1 MCFLCFFRNKPL
13 RRRNVFVV
21 ALFNYNV
28 RTAVVSYEKI
38 VLMKFVVTSHSKCFI
53 YVWCSPLRLSEKN
66 VAKFHD
72 IERKSFPTCLNDNNY
87 ILFRHT
93 QGRLEIWTKDST
105 QILSNL
111 KALEILSPNFQSK
124 SI

>member
-1 MCFLCFFRNKPL
+1 MCFLCFFRNKRL

-38 VLMKFVVTSHSKCFI
+38 VLMKFVVISHSNFFI
-53 YVWCSPLRLSEKN
+53 YVWCFPLRLSEKN
-66 VAKFHD
+66 VAKFYD
-72 IERKSFPTCLNDNNY
+72 IERKSFPTFLNDKNY

-105 QILSNL
+105 LILSNL
-111 KALEILSPNFQSK
+111 KALEILSPNFQHL
-124 SI
+124 

>member
-1 MCFLCFFRNKPL
+1 MCFLCFFRNKRL

-38 VLMKFVVTSHSKCFI
+38 VLMKFVVISHSNFFI
-53 YVWCSPLRLSEKN
+53 YVWCFPLRLSEKN
-66 VAKFHD
+66 VAKFH
-72 IERKSFPTCLNDNNY
+72 ERKSFPTCLNDKNY

-105 QILSNL
+105 LILSNL
-111 KALEILSPNFQSK
+111 KALEVLSSNFQHL
-124 SI
+124 